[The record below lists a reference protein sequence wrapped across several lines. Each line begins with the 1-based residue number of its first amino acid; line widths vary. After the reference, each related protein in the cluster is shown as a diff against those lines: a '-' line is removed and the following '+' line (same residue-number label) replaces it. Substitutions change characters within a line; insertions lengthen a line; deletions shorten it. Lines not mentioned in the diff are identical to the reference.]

1 MRKISSED
9 SSSSESSHSKSF
21 DVSLISSN
29 LQQLHEHVTRTLG
42 RIEITRPGTDERAV
56 LISKRELESLEK
68 ALEILSDTEDV
79 RELSA
84 KIAHLAAVT
93 GPMAPTLDA

>member
-9 SSSSESSHSKSF
+9 SSDSSHRKSF
-21 DVSLISSN
+21 DVSLIASN
-29 LQQLHEHVTRTLG
+29 LQQLHEHVTRTLE

-56 LISKRELESLEK
+56 LISKRELESLER
-68 ALEILSDTEDV
+68 ALEILSDTEEV

-93 GPMAPTLDA
+93 GPLASTLDA